1 MDDGPDARK
10 RHDSQ
15 ANPAEDS
22 HTHNSPDD
30 VQNQG
35 CKVNVI
41 GNLSLVHSFIGFG
54 LISIDRYFRQIGDI
68 DLDIFLAE
76 PPFPDDEKCAE

>member
-10 RHDSQ
+10 GHDSQ
-15 ANPAEDS
+15 ANPAQD
-22 HTHNSPDD
+22 THVDYSPDD

-41 GNLSLVHSFIGFG
+41 VNLSLVHSSIGFG
-54 LISIDRYFRQIGDI
+54 LISIDRYFRQVGDI
-68 DLDIFLAE
+68 DLDIFLPE
-76 PPFPDDEKCAE
+76 GFVYQRKRGIL